1 MQLKVIQG
9 GGQPRELSQND
20 REWAEY
26 LYYEAERVSDPRH
39 RRFFKYLSNHIL
51 GKPDLKVIK

>member
-20 REWAEY
+20 LEWAQH
-26 LYYEAERVSDPRH
+26 LYYEADKVSDPRH
-39 RRFFKYLSNHIL
+39 RRFFKFLSNHIL
-51 GKPDLKVIK
+51 GRPELKVIK